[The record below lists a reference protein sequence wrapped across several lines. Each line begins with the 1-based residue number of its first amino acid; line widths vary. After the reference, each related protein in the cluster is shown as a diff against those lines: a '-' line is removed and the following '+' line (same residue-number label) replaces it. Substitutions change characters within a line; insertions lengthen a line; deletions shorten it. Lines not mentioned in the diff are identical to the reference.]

1 MLVQSSGKCGYNLSY
16 LSWFSEGQCWYK
28 VQENVVTICLTF
40 PGSVRV
46 SVGTKFRKMWL
57 QSVLPFLV
65 Q

>member
-16 LSWFSEGQCWYK
+16 LSWLSEGQCWYK

-40 PGSVRV
+40 PGLVRV
-46 SVGTKFRKMWL
+46 NVGTKFRKMWS
-57 QSVLPFLV
+57 QSVLPFLA